1 MPVKSFEEETASL
14 REMLSERIGIQRDAS
29 KEPDECK
36 LLNLLRSEANDVI
49 DSFRNASNPRLS
61 NTKMKVILKAT
72 ALNIK
77 TMEMAD
83 DPGALRR
90 SLKKNPESRAKLNDV
105 KGMRTKRGQKN
116 WIKWAL
122 IHISSRR

>member
-1 MPVKSFEEETASL
+1 MPVKFFEEETASL

-29 KEPDECK
+29 EEPDEFK

-49 DSFRNASNPRLS
+49 DGFRIASNPRLS

-77 TMEMAD
+77 TIEMAD

-90 SLKKNPESRAKLNDV
+90 SLKKNPEYRAKLNDV
-105 KGMRTKRGQKN
+105 LSKN
-116 WIKWAL
+116 
-122 IHISSRR
+122 RFF